1 MSVTT
6 PLGRLG
12 NQTIRNLATS
22 FIAEKHNLF
31 VEYSSY
37 SLFQQL
43 GIHLFIGEKKY
54 NNTIKLTDNNYFE
67 ILNKA
72 ELKSNV
78 NPNRNYFQ
86 TKKISDVI
94 HTYLNSEKIMNEI
107 MNNNPYKERYNNNN
121 DCFIHIRL
129 GDVAK
134 WNPGFE
140 YYDSILSNLKVDT
153 IYIATDSNHH
163 EIIKKF
169 QQKYK
174 NIILMG
180 NNLIDIIQF
189 GSTTKHVI
197 LSYGTFSCFIGYFAY
212 YSVVYYKKP
221 EKKYAWDW
229 NNERGDECNMFQ
241 NHSTKI
247 CDWKQC

>member
-1 MSVTT
+1 MSITSRN
-6 PLGRLG
+6 GRLG

-31 VEYSSY
+31 VDYSSY
-37 SLFQQL
+37 SLIQQL
-43 GIHLFIGEKKY
+43 GIHLFIGENKY
-54 NNTIKLTDNNYFE
+54 ENTIKLTDDNYFD
-67 ILNKA
+67 ILNKD

-78 NPNRNYFQ
+78 DPNRNYFQ
-86 TKKISDVI
+86 TKQISDVI
-94 HTYLNSEKIMNEI
+94 HTYLNSDKRINEI
-107 MNNNPYKERYNNNN
+107 MNKNPYKERYNNNN

-129 GDVAK
+129 GKVAK

-140 YYDSILSNLKVDT
+140 YYDSILSNLKLDT

-163 EIIKKF
+163 EIIKKL

-174 NIILMG
+174 NVKLMG

-197 LSYGTFSCFIGYFAY
+197 LSYGTFSVLIGYLAY
-212 YSVVYYKKP
+212 YSNVYYKKP
-221 EKKYAWDW
+221 QEKYAWDW
-229 NNERGDECNMFQ
+229 NAKSECNMFLD
-241 NHSTKI
+241 HSTKI
-247 CDWKQC
+247 CEWIQS